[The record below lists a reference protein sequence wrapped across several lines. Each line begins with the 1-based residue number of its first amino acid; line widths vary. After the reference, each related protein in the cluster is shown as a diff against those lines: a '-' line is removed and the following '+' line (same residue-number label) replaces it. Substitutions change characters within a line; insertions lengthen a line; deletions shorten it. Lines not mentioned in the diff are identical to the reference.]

1 LKYFESK
8 VMFFNNHI
16 LLAVDAPDTSPVAT
30 PSITGSIIDILVNPV
45 VNPDTDTIPK
55 ALNSL
60 WDIAMNGNMYRVVS
74 ALGITIAIF
83 AVGFWCAKF
92 YKVLEDGGMRPAF
105 AELAIP
111 LVLVIMLSN
120 SGSNMRTF
128 TLGARDMMNSFNKQ
142 INIVIDADVSLR
154 SAMQVL
160 TTADTSTTLINMAYG
175 TCQKQIE
182 INEFRQCVRN
192 QSLIAKGATTLLTG
206 AWPTANTGTTN
217 GDRYQQEI
225 DRWKAYSESTL
236 TNTFK
241 IDDLVVAQEAPGVT
255 QATSVSQITG
265 FDNTVELRRTIL
277 SFRGAFLYIIEIMML
292 VTALIGP
299 VPLALSLFPVG
310 TKPIMTW
317 LTSFLSLGFCKICF
331 SLFSGLSSLAMV
343 YSGPE
348 NVDMLVAAIVLGLLA
363 PVLSFTVASGAGIG
377 ALSTISS
384 SGQGLGINSGV
395 SVYYPGTGGR
405 GGNSNSNQAN

>member
-8 VMFFNNHI
+8 EMFFSNHI
-16 LLAVDAPDTSPVAT
+16 LLAVDAPDATPVAT
-30 PSITGSIIDILVNPV
+30 PSITGSIIDVLVNPV
-45 VNPDTDTIPK
+45 INPDTDTIPK

-105 AELAIP
+105 AELAFP
-111 LVLVIMLSN
+111 LVLVILLSN
-120 SGSNMRTF
+120 GGSNMRKF

-182 INEFRQCVRN
+182 INEFKQCVRN
-192 QSLIAKGATTLLTG
+192 QALIAKGATTLLTG

-217 GDRYQQEI
+217 GDKYQQEI

-241 IDDLVVAQEAPGVT
+241 VDDLVVAQETPGVT
-255 QATSVSQITG
+255 QAQATRVSQITG

-310 TKPIMTW
+310 TRPIMTW

-377 ALSTISS
+377 ALST
-384 SGQGLGINSGV
+384 V
-395 SVYYPGTGGR
+395 SYSAQPFKIGTGITPYTPESNNNNNNP
-405 GGNSNSNQAN
+405 GGPY

>member
-1 LKYFESK
+1 
-8 VMFFNNHI
+8 MFFNSHI
-16 LLAVDAPDTSPVAT
+16 LLAADAPDATPVAT
-30 PSITGSIIDILVNPV
+30 PSITGSIIDVLINPV

-83 AVGFWCAKF
+83 AVGFWCVKF
-92 YKVLEDGGMRPAF
+92 YKVLEEGGMRPAF
-105 AELAIP
+105 AELVIP
-111 LVLVIMLSN
+111 LILVVLLSN
-120 SGSNMRTF
+120 GGSNMRKC

-142 INIVIDADVSLR
+142 INIVIDEDVSLR
-154 SAMQVL
+154 SAMQTL

-206 AWPTANTGTTN
+206 AWPSANTGTTN
-217 GDRYQQEI
+217 GARYQQEI

-241 IDDLVVAQEAPGVT
+241 IDDLVVAQETPGV
-255 QATSVSQITG
+255 QAKSVSQITG

-310 TKPIMTW
+310 TRPIMTW

-348 NVDMLVAAIVLGLLA
+348 NVDMLVAAIILGLLA

-377 ALSTISS
+377 ALTSISS
-384 SGQGLGINSGV
+384 SGQGLGINTGV
-395 SVYYPGTGGR
+395 SLYYPGTGHGSSGGR
-405 GGNSNSNQAN
+405 SSSTVEKE

>member
-1 LKYFESK
+1 MIAES
-8 VMFFNNHI
+8 
-16 LLAVDAPDTSPVAT
+16 AV
-30 PSITGSIIDILVNPV
+30 
-45 VNPDTDTIPK
+45 
-55 ALNSL
+55 
-60 WDIAMNGNMYRVVS
+60 
-74 ALGITIAIF
+74 
-83 AVGFWCAKF
+83 
-92 YKVLEDGGMRPAF
+92 
-105 AELAIP
+105 
-111 LVLVIMLSN
+111 VLVIMLSN
-120 SGSNMRTF
+120 GGSNMRMF

-142 INIVIDADVSLR
+142 INIVIDEDVSLR
-154 SAMQVL
+154 SAMQTL

-182 INEFRQCVRN
+182 INEFKQCVRN

-206 AWPTANTGTTN
+206 AWPSANTGTTN
-217 GDRYQQEI
+217 GAKYQQEI
-225 DRWKAYSESTL
+225 DRWKAYSDSTL

-241 IDDLVVAQEAPGVT
+241 VDDLVVAQGTPGTT

-310 TKPIMTW
+310 SKPIMTW
-317 LTSFLSLGFCKICF
+317 GTSFLSLGFCKICF

-363 PVLSFTVASGAGIG
+363 PVLAFSIASGTGFQ
-377 ALSTISS
+377 ALSTISYS
-384 SGQGLGINSGV
+384 AQPFKI
-395 SVYYPGTGGR
+395 GTGITPYSPQTIDSQNKNR
-405 GGNSNSNQAN
+405 GDGSH